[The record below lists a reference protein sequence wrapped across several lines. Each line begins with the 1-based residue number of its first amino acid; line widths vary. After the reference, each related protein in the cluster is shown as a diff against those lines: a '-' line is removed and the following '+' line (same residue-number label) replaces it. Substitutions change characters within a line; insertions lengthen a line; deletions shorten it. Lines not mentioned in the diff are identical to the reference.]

1 MKVSKNQYLKG
12 FCLAVIAL
20 GVIRAVF
27 PNVAM
32 TADERRTAD
41 SIRVVGDSI
50 RMATELAQGTASE
63 PTKTIVSASKSTSE
77 SAKKDASAQETTG
90 KTAQTEKEPT
100 KSAVVSTKKSQGSRF
115 FNADGTESRR
125 RILSVSSYSE
135 AFPDAQDVQIL
146 SANKWGVSPVLNR
159 HEAEERK
166 AELVYVGSNPYFF
179 VEPLN
184 QSIPYL
190 VPHALV
196 LLQDIGRN
204 FLDSLQVKG
213 LKSHKIIVTS
223 VLRSQEDVGRLRRY
237 NRNAT
242 ENSCHM
248 YGTTFDIAYNRYL
261 PIEETAKRYSKQAT
275 VADVQLKQVLSE
287 VLRDLR
293 QEGRCWVKYEVRQ
306 GCFHLTVR

>member
-1 MKVSKNQYLKG
+1 MKIMKVSKNQYLKG
-12 FCLAVIAL
+12 FCLVVIAL

-27 PNVAM
+27 PSVAM

-41 SIRVVGDSI
+41 SIRVVEDSI
-50 RMATELAQGTASE
+50 RMAAVPTE
-63 PTKTIVSASKSTSE
+63 KST
-77 SAKKDASAQETTG
+77 QE
-90 KTAQTEKEPT
+90 E
-100 KSAVVSTKKSQGSRF
+100 KKSTEVGLSRF
-115 FNADGTESRR
+115 FNADGTPSRH
-125 RILSVSSYSE
+125 RILSVTSYSE
-135 AFPDAQDVQIL
+135 AFPDAQEVQIV
-146 SANKWGVSPVLNR
+146 SAHKWGVSPVLNR
-159 HEAEERK
+159 QEAEERK

-190 VPHALV
+190 VPRALV

-213 LKSHKIIVTS
+213 LQSHKIIVTS

-261 PIEETAKRYSKQAT
+261 AVEEKARPYSKQAT
-275 VADVQLKQVLSE
+275 VADVRLKQVLSE

>member
-12 FCLAVIAL
+12 FCLVVIAL

-27 PNVAM
+27 PSVAM

-41 SIRVVGDSI
+41 SIRVVEDSI
-50 RMATELAQGTASE
+50 RMAAVPTQENVEKPVAQKE
-63 PTKTIVSASKSTSE
+63 KKSTE
-77 SAKKDASAQETTG
+77 VGQ
-90 KTAQTEKEPT
+90 
-100 KSAVVSTKKSQGSRF
+100 SRF
-115 FNADGTESRR
+115 FNADGTPSRH
-125 RILSVSSYSE
+125 RILSVTSYSE
-135 AFPDAQDVQIL
+135 AFPDAQEVQIV
-146 SANKWGVSPVLNR
+146 SAHKWGVSPVLNR
-159 HEAEERK
+159 QEAEERK

-190 VPHALV
+190 VPMALV

-213 LKSHKIIVTS
+213 LQSHKIIVTS

-261 PIEETAKRYSKQAT
+261 PVEETARPYSKLGT
-275 VADVQLKQVLSE
+275 VADVRLKQVLSE

>member
-1 MKVSKNQYLKG
+1 MKIMKVSKNQYLKG
-12 FCLAVIAL
+12 FCLVVIAL

-27 PNVAM
+27 PSVAM

-41 SIRVVGDSI
+41 SIRVVEDSI
-50 RMATELAQGTASE
+50 RMAAVPTE
-63 PTKTIVSASKSTSE
+63 KST
-77 SAKKDASAQETTG
+77 QE
-90 KTAQTEKEPT
+90 E
-100 KSAVVSTKKSQGSRF
+100 KKSTEVGQSRF
-115 FNADGTESRR
+115 FNADGTPSRH
-125 RILSVSSYSE
+125 RILSVTSYSE
-135 AFPDAQDVQIL
+135 AFPDAQEVQIV
-146 SANKWGVSPVLNR
+146 SAHKWGVSPVLNR
-159 HEAEERK
+159 QEAEERK

-190 VPHALV
+190 VPRALV

-213 LKSHKIIVTS
+213 LQSHKIIVTS

-261 PIEETAKRYSKQAT
+261 AVEEKARPYSKQAT
-275 VADVQLKQVLSE
+275 VADVRLKQVLSE

-293 QEGRCWVKYEVRQ
+293 QEGRCWGKYEVRQ

>member
-12 FCLAVIAL
+12 FCLVVIAL

-27 PNVAM
+27 PSVAM
-32 TADERRTAD
+32 TTDERRTAD
-41 SIRVVGDSI
+41 SIRVVEDST
-50 RMATELAQGTASE
+50 RMATELVQETTSETA
-63 PTKTIVSASKSTSE
+63 KKVDSAPKSTSE
-77 SAKKDASAQETTG
+77 TPKNDASAQEITE
-90 KTAQTEKEPT
+90 KSAQTEKSTP
-100 KSAVVSTKKSQGSRF
+100 KAVVSTKKMQGSRF
-115 FNADGTESRR
+115 FNTDGTESRH

-135 AFPDAQDVQIL
+135 AFPDAQEVQIV
-146 SANKWGVSPVLNR
+146 SAHKWGVSPVLNR

-190 VPHALV
+190 VPKALV

-213 LKSHKIIVTS
+213 LQSHKIIVTS

-261 PIEETAKRYSKQAT
+261 PVEEIARPYSKLGT
-275 VADVQLKQVLSE
+275 VADVRLKQVLSE

-293 QEGRCWVKYEVRQ
+293 REGRCWVKYEVRQ

>member
-1 MKVSKNQYLKG
+1 MKIMKVSKNQYLKG
-12 FCLAVIAL
+12 FCLVVIAL

-27 PNVAM
+27 PSVAM

-41 SIRVVGDSI
+41 SIRVVEDSI
-50 RMATELAQGTASE
+50 RMAAVPTE
-63 PTKTIVSASKSTSE
+63 KST
-77 SAKKDASAQETTG
+77 QE
-90 KTAQTEKEPT
+90 EKRSPE
-100 KSAVVSTKKSQGSRF
+100 VGQSRF
-115 FNADGTESRR
+115 FNADGTPSRH
-125 RILSVSSYSE
+125 RILSVTSYSE
-135 AFPDAQDVQIL
+135 AFPDAQEVQIV
-146 SANKWGVSPVLNR
+146 SAHKWGVSPVLNR
-159 HEAEERK
+159 QEAEERK

-190 VPHALV
+190 VPRALV

-213 LKSHKIIVTS
+213 LQSHKIIVTS

-261 PIEETAKRYSKQAT
+261 AVEEKARPYSKQAT
-275 VADVQLKQVLSE
+275 VADVRLKQVLSE

>member
-12 FCLAVIAL
+12 FCLVVIAL
-20 GVIRAVF
+20 GVIRTVF
-27 PNVAM
+27 PSVAM

-41 SIRVVGDSI
+41 SIRVVEDSI
-50 RMATELAQGTASE
+50 RMAAV
-63 PTKTIVSASKSTSE
+63 PTQENVEKV
-77 SAKKDASAQETTG
+77 AKKE
-90 KTAQTEKEPT
+90 EKSPE
-100 KSAVVSTKKSQGSRF
+100 VGQSRF
-115 FNADGTESRR
+115 FNADGTVSRH
-125 RILSVSSYSE
+125 RILSVTSYSE
-135 AFPDAQDVQIL
+135 AFPDAQEVQIV
-146 SANKWGVSPVLNR
+146 SAHKWGVSPVLNR
-159 HEAEERK
+159 QEAEERK

-190 VPHALV
+190 VPKALV

-204 FLDSLQVKG
+204 FIDSLQVKG
-213 LKSHKIIVTS
+213 LQSHKIIVTS

-261 PIEETAKRYSKQAT
+261 AVEEMARPYSKQAT
-275 VADVQLKQVLSE
+275 VADVRLKQVLSE

-293 QEGRCWVKYEVRQ
+293 EEGRCWVKYEVRQ

>member
-12 FCLAVIAL
+12 FCLVVIAL

-27 PNVAM
+27 PSVAM

-41 SIRVVGDSI
+41 SIRVVEDSI
-50 RMATELAQGTASE
+50 RMAAVPTE
-63 PTKTIVSASKSTSE
+63 KST
-77 SAKKDASAQETTG
+77 QE
-90 KTAQTEKEPT
+90 E
-100 KSAVVSTKKSQGSRF
+100 KKSTEVGQSRF
-115 FNADGTESRR
+115 FNADGTPSRH
-125 RILSVSSYSE
+125 RILSVTSYSE
-135 AFPDAQDVQIL
+135 AFPDAQEVQIV
-146 SANKWGVSPVLNR
+146 SAHKWGVSPVLNR
-159 HEAEERK
+159 QEAEERK

-190 VPHALV
+190 VPRALV

-213 LKSHKIIVTS
+213 LQSHKIIVTS

-261 PIEETAKRYSKQAT
+261 AVEEKAQPYSKQAT
-275 VADVQLKQVLSE
+275 VADVRLKQVLSE

>member
-12 FCLAVIAL
+12 FCLVVIAL

-27 PNVAM
+27 PSVAM

-41 SIRVVGDSI
+41 SIRVVEDSI
-50 RMATELAQGTASE
+50 RMAAV
-63 PTKTIVSASKSTSE
+63 PTQEKVEKV
-77 SAKKDASAQETTG
+77 AKKEEKSL
-90 KTAQTEKEPT
+90 EKEEISPKT
-100 KSAVVSTKKSQGSRF
+100 TKKSTQEKEKSTEVGQSRF
-115 FNADGTESRR
+115 FNADGTVSRH
-125 RILSVSSYSE
+125 RILSVTSYSE
-135 AFPDAQDVQIL
+135 AFPDAQEVQIV
-146 SANKWGVSPVLNR
+146 SAHKWGVSPVLNR
-159 HEAEERK
+159 QEAEERK

-190 VPHALV
+190 VPKALV

-213 LKSHKIIVTS
+213 LQSHKIIVTS

-261 PIEETAKRYSKQAT
+261 PVEENARPYSKLGT
-275 VADVQLKQVLSE
+275 VADVRLKQVLSE

-293 QEGRCWVKYEVRQ
+293 REGRCWVKYEVRQ

>member
-12 FCLAVIAL
+12 FCLVVIAL

-27 PNVAM
+27 PSVAM

-41 SIRVVGDSI
+41 SIRVVEDSI
-50 RMATELAQGTASE
+50 RMAAV
-63 PTKTIVSASKSTSE
+63 PTQENVEKV
-77 SAKKDASAQETTG
+77 AKKEEKSL
-90 KTAQTEKEPT
+90 EKEEISPKT
-100 KSAVVSTKKSQGSRF
+100 TKKSTQEEEKSTEVGQSRF
-115 FNADGTESRR
+115 FNADGTVSRH
-125 RILSVSSYSE
+125 RILSVTSYSE
-135 AFPDAQDVQIL
+135 AFPDAQEVQIV
-146 SANKWGVSPVLNR
+146 SAHKWGVSPVLNR

-190 VPHALV
+190 VPKALV

-213 LKSHKIIVTS
+213 LQSHKIIVTS

-261 PIEETAKRYSKQAT
+261 AVEEKAQPYSKQAT
-275 VADVQLKQVLSE
+275 VADVRLKQVLSE

>member
-32 TADERRTAD
+32 TEKERQKAD
-41 SIRVVGDSI
+41 SIRVVEDSI

-213 LKSHKIIVTS
+213 LKSHKIIETS
-223 VLRSQEDVGRLRRY
+223 V
-237 NRNAT
+237 
-242 ENSCHM
+242 
-248 YGTTFDIAYNRYL
+248 
-261 PIEETAKRYSKQAT
+261 
-275 VADVQLKQVLSE
+275 
-287 VLRDLR
+287 
-293 QEGRCWVKYEVRQ
+293 
-306 GCFHLTVR
+306 

>member
-12 FCLAVIAL
+12 FCLVVIAL

-27 PNVAM
+27 PSVAM

-41 SIRVVGDSI
+41 SIRVVEDSI
-50 RMATELAQGTASE
+50 RMAAVPTQENVEKVAKKEEKLLEKEENSPKTAE
-63 PTKTIVSASKSTSE
+63 KST
-77 SAKKDASAQETTG
+77 QE
-90 KTAQTEKEPT
+90 
-100 KSAVVSTKKSQGSRF
+100 KKSPEVGQSRF
-115 FNADGTESRR
+115 FNADGTVSRH
-125 RILSVSSYSE
+125 RILSVMSYSE
-135 AFPDAQDVQIL
+135 AFPDAQEVQIV
-146 SANKWGVSPVLNR
+146 SAHKWGVSPVLNR
-159 HEAEERK
+159 QEAEERK

-190 VPHALV
+190 VPRALV

-204 FLDSLQVKG
+204 FFDSLQVKG
-213 LKSHKIIVTS
+213 LQSHKIIVTS

-261 PIEETAKRYSKQAT
+261 AVEEKAQPYSKQAT
-275 VADVQLKQVLSE
+275 VADVRLKQVLSE

-293 QEGRCWVKYEVRQ
+293 EEGRCWVKYEVRQ

>member
-12 FCLAVIAL
+12 FCLVVIAL

-27 PNVAM
+27 PSVAM

-41 SIRVVGDSI
+41 SIRVVEDSI
-50 RMATELAQGTASE
+50 RMAAIPTQENVEKVAKKEEKPLEKEEISPKTTE
-63 PTKTIVSASKSTSE
+63 KST
-77 SAKKDASAQETTG
+77 QE
-90 KTAQTEKEPT
+90 E
-100 KSAVVSTKKSQGSRF
+100 KKSTEVGQSRF
-115 FNADGTESRR
+115 FNADGTPSRH
-125 RILSVSSYSE
+125 RILSVTSYSE
-135 AFPDAQDVQIL
+135 AFPDAQEVQIV
-146 SANKWGVSPVLNR
+146 SAHKWGVSPVLNR
-159 HEAEERK
+159 QEAEERK

-190 VPHALV
+190 VPRALV

-213 LKSHKIIVTS
+213 LQSHKIIVTS

-261 PIEETAKRYSKQAT
+261 AVEEKAQPYSKQAT
-275 VADVQLKQVLSE
+275 VADVRLKQVLSE

>member
-12 FCLAVIAL
+12 FCLVVIAL

-27 PNVAM
+27 PSVAM
-32 TADERRTAD
+32 TADERRMAD
-41 SIRVVGDSI
+41 SIRVVEDSI
-50 RMATELAQGTASE
+50 RMAAV
-63 PTKTIVSASKSTSE
+63 PTQENVEKV
-77 SAKKDASAQETTG
+77 AKKDEKPLEKEEISP
-90 KTAQTEKEPT
+90 KTTEKSTREEE
-100 KSAVVSTKKSQGSRF
+100 KSTEVGQSRF
-115 FNADGTESRR
+115 FNADGTVSRH
-125 RILSVSSYSE
+125 RILSVTSYSE
-135 AFPDAQDVQIL
+135 AFPDAQEVQIV
-146 SANKWGVSPVLNR
+146 SAHKWGVSPVLNR
-159 HEAEERK
+159 QEAEERK

-190 VPHALV
+190 VPRALV

-213 LKSHKIIVTS
+213 LRSHKIIVTS

-261 PIEETAKRYSKQAT
+261 AVEEKAQPYSKQAT
-275 VADVQLKQVLSE
+275 VADVRLKQVLSE

>member
-41 SIRVVGDSI
+41 SIRVVEDSI
-50 RMATELAQGTASE
+50 RVIE
-63 PTKTIVSASKSTSE
+63 
-77 SAKKDASAQETTG
+77 
-90 KTAQTEKEPT
+90 KTAQMAKEST
-100 KSAVVSTKKSQGSRF
+100 KTAVVTTKKSQGSRF

-125 RILSVSSYSE
+125 RIVSVSSYSE

-213 LKSHKIIVTS
+213 LQSHKIIVTS

-261 PIEETAKRYSKQAT
+261 PIEETAKKYSKQAT

>member
-1 MKVSKNQYLKG
+1 M
-12 FCLAVIAL
+12 IAL

-27 PNVAM
+27 PSVAM
-32 TADERRTAD
+32 TADEWRTAD
-41 SIRVVGDSI
+41 SIRVVEDSI
-50 RMATELAQGTASE
+50 RMVAV
-63 PTKTIVSASKSTSE
+63 PTQENVEKV
-77 SAKKDASAQETTG
+77 AKKE
-90 KTAQTEKEPT
+90 EKPLE
-100 KSAVVSTKKSQGSRF
+100 VGQSRF
-115 FNADGTESRR
+115 FNADGTPSRH
-125 RILSVSSYSE
+125 RILSVTSYSE
-135 AFPDAQDVQIL
+135 AFPDAQEVQIV
-146 SANKWGVSPVLNR
+146 SAHKWGVSPVLNR
-159 HEAEERK
+159 QEAEERK
-166 AELVYVGSNPYFF
+166 AELVYVASNPYFF

-190 VPHALV
+190 VPRALV

-213 LKSHKIIVTS
+213 LQSHKIIVTS

-261 PIEETAKRYSKQAT
+261 AVEEKAQHYSKQAT
-275 VADVQLKQVLSE
+275 VADVRLKQVLSE